1 MTECNH
7 ITPKLNDMKKIGLM
21 ALCLVFL
28 ASTSIVRAQDPETG
42 LYRSFF
48 GEESSSWNG
57 VTEYYDTPWE
67 NHILRLA
74 HDTVFASRTYKKVE
88 YSAIYW
94 HNGYFERR
102 DPSLDFYLYEDRTSG
117 RLWCRHQ
124 NNDSVFLIADM
135 SLSIGD
141 TVLLPSII
149 RWFQGDKYVV
159 RDTTTQD
166 GLFTIILKSKYNNY
180 KTIKYVEGIGCT
192 NLFDYL
198 CLPIIGS
205 QLVCCQR
212 DGELAYHCPVE
223 GWPEEDC
230 IVHAVDINEIEQDER
245 ISVWPNPCED
255 WFIIK
260 GDHTLVA
267 ELYDVMGH
275 RIIENIVP
283 YKKIDT
289 GHLPRGVYLLR
300 VKLNGSII
308 TKKIVIK

>member
-1 MTECNH
+1 MRKFV
-7 ITPKLNDMKKIGLM
+7 IYIGL
-21 ALCLVFL
+21 LVCVI
-28 ASTSIVRAQDPETG
+28 TVQAQDPETG

-255 WFIIK
+255 C
-260 GDHTLVA
+260 L
-267 ELYDVMGH
+267 
-275 RIIENIVP
+275 
-283 YKKIDT
+283 
-289 GHLPRGVYLLR
+289 
-300 VKLNGSII
+300 
-308 TKKIVIK
+308 